1 MLFAFRLAALQ
12 PARRARYYSDLD
24 SRPTYRSPRIRTLQ
38 NIILLRGLVNSKN
51 SVSFTSQNN
60 ELMRKFFPAVL
71 LSLSFYSTPLLA
83 QSADFMRSIG
93 KMYVVV
99 AVIVAI
105 FIGLIVFLIYLDRR
119 LTKLENQIK
128 DHDAS

>member
-1 MLFAFRLAALQ
+1 M
-12 PARRARYYSDLD
+12 
-24 SRPTYRSPRIRTLQ
+24 
-38 NIILLRGLVNSKN
+38 
-51 SVSFTSQNN
+51 SFTSQNN
-60 ELMRKFFPAVL
+60 ELMRKFFPALL
-71 LSLSFYSTPLLA
+71 LSQFLYVTPLLA

-93 KMYVVV
+93 KIYVVV